1 MSEKEVELRLLGE
14 RVNEPALKS
23 SVRILILI
31 SLALNKHLAFT
42 DLLELTGLGKGSLSN
57 HLDKLE
63 ASGLI
68 KSKILRTFGG
78 YRTII
83 TITPK
88 GIEAYR
94 GLTEL
99 LTKLTKG

>member
-31 SLALNKHLAFT
+31 SLALNKHLSFA

-78 YRTII
+78 YMLCRI
-83 TITPK
+83 TSQHLIL
-88 GIEAYR
+88 AAVR
-94 GLTEL
+94 HVLS
-99 LTKLTKG
+99 

>member
-31 SLALNKHLAFT
+31 SLALNKHLSFA

-78 YRTII
+78 YY
-83 TITPK
+83 
-88 GIEAYR
+88 A
-94 GLTEL
+94 LSNN
-99 LTKLTKG
+99 